1 MSDLT
6 LLGISGS
13 LRAAS
18 TNRLLLREAARHFE
32 PARFI
37 EANIRFP
44 LFDQDLEDAEG
55 IPDPVQT
62 LADQIAQADAIVVAS
77 PEYNKGM
84 TGVLK
89 NAFDWVSR
97 TKGNPWRDKP
107 VAIVSAAGGRAGG
120 ERSQSMTRLAL
131 NPFRPHVIPGPEVL
145 VAQTSKQWDDAG
157 RLTDEFAEKLL
168 KELMAELRAAVALR
182 A

>member
-13 LRAAS
+13 LRKAS
-18 TNRLLLREAARHFE
+18 TNRLLLREAARHFD
-32 PARFI
+32 PAQYI
-37 EANIRFP
+37 EADINFP
-44 LFDQDLEDAEG
+44 LFDQDLENAEG
-55 IPDPVQT
+55 IPAKVKT

-77 PEYNKGM
+77 PEYNKGI

-97 TKGNPWRDKP
+97 VEGNPWRDKP
-107 VAIVSAAGGRAGG
+107 VALVSAAAGRAGG
-120 ERSQSMTRLAL
+120 ERSQSMARLAL

-145 VAQTSKQWDDAG
+145 VAQTSKQWDDDG
-157 RLTDEFAEKLL
+157 RLTDEFATKLL
-168 KELMAELRAAVALR
+168 KELMEELHAAVKLRA
-182 A
+182 